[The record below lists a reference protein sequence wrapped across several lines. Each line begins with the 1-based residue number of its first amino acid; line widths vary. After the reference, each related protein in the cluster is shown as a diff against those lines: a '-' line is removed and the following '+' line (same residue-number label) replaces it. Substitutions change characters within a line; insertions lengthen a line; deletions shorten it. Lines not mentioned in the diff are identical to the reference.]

1 MSVVRFIRGVR
12 TEVLKVVWP
21 SRKETVSVTVIVF
34 VFVAIAS
41 GFFFLVDSIL
51 AFFANVVLGR

>member
-1 MSVVRFIRGVR
+1 LSVVRFIRGVR